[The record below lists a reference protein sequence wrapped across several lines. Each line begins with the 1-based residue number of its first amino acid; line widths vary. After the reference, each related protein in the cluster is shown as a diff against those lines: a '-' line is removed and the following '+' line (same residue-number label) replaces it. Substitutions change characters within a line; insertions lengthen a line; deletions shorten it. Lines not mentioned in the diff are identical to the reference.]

1 MFSSGDPS
9 MKSGNGIPARCVYL
23 EEMAADL
30 DDQDWLDMEN
40 IEQVR
45 LLHVSLLTQTDGCP
59 DRNGVA
65 VSDVLIA
72 PDGTL

>member
-1 MFSSGDPS
+1 

-45 LLHVSLLTQTDGCP
+45 LLHISFFTQTDGCP
-59 DRNGVA
+59 DRNSVAA
-65 VSDVLIA
+65 VSDVLIV
-72 PDGTL
+72 PDGTLSKS